1 LELSNLYI
9 PLVILGDIPKEQIF
23 VKEAE
28 MLTSNQIKHYL
39 KWVLIAIVVNCIV
52 TLLGFLTVAPFV
64 PESLDAV
71 ISWLYIPVVFSVLGI
86 WTVWMGCAIFDDLG
100 ARTEPIGIWIYGLLL
115 LPLLAGTVFAVT
127 AFYYTVNSPTPS
139 TWDSMAIETL
149 KMSFVAI
156 VNMGWILWAV
166 GFVKTALNSPMSWNV
181 SKDKN
186 NSETLG
192 FKLWKFIVQKI

>member
-1 LELSNLYI
+1 LEFSSLYI

-28 MLTSNQIKHYL
+28 MLTPNQTKHYL
-39 KWVLIAIVVNCIV
+39 KWVLIAIAVNCIV

-64 PESLDAV
+64 PESLGAV
-71 ISWLYIPVVFSVLGI
+71 ISWLYIPVAFSVLGI
-86 WTVWMGCAIFDDLG
+86 WTVWMGCTIFDNLG
-100 ARTEPIGIWIYGLLL
+100 ARTEPISIWIYGLLL
-115 LPLLAGTVFAVT
+115 LPLLAGTVFSVT

-139 TWDSMAIETL
+139 TWDSMVIEAL
-149 KMSFVAI
+149 KMSFVTI
-156 VNMGWILWAV
+156 VNIGWILWAV
-166 GFVKTALNSPMSWNV
+166 GFVKTAFNSPINWDV
-181 SKDKN
+181 SKD